1 MSVITN
7 YEVSGMSCGHC
18 EKAISEEVSE
28 LNGVEAV
35 TVSATDGKLQVTAS
49 AEVTP
54 EAIIAAVD
62 EAGYSAKAL

>member
-18 EKAISEEVSE
+18 EKAITEELNE

-35 TVSATDGKLQVTAS
+35 TVSAKDGKLQVTAS

-54 EAIIAAVD
+54 EAMIAAVD
-62 EAGYSAKAL
+62 EAGYSAKEL

>member
-18 EKAISEEVSE
+18 EKAITEELNE

-35 TVSATDGKLQVTAS
+35 TVSAKDGKLQVTAS
-49 AEVTP
+49 AKVTP

-62 EAGYSAKAL
+62 EAGYSAKEL